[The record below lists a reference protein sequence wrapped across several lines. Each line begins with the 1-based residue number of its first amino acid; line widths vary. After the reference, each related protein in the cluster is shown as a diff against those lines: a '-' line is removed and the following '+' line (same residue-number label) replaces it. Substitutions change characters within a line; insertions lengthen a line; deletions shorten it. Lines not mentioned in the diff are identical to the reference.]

1 MASRVTAWVTYREPV
16 PEVSQQEG
24 SGADAGTPADG
35 PVDGSPDRSADGQGP
50 AARRR
55 PFGPRLA
62 TFVVL
67 GAAGVL
73 FTASALASQGTDL
86 RQEAG
91 SDLKDLVVRQA
102 QRVAVLTDEV
112 GDLQDEVQRLAA
124 EGEGAA
130 LEAAAARQAALAPMA
145 GFTEVVGPS
154 LTVALA
160 DAPPRPPGQVGGPGN
175 PTPDDLVV
183 HQQDVQG
190 VVNALWRGG
199 ASAMRIMDQRVISTS
214 AVRCVGNTLLLQG
227 RVYSPPFV
235 ITAVG
240 DTAAMRA
247 SLDADPTVSVYR
259 EFAALYGLG
268 YDVAEEASTTLPAYD
283 GPLALDAARPL
294 PAAARP

>member
-1 MASRVTAWVTYREPV
+1 MASRVTARVSYREPV
-16 PEVSQQEG
+16 PEVSDQEG
-24 SGADAGTPADG
+24 SVADADAPADG
-35 PVDGSPDRSADGQGP
+35 LADAPADGQDAP
-50 AARRR
+50 ARRR
-55 PFGPRLA
+55 LLGPRLA

-67 GAAGVL
+67 AAAGVL

-91 SDLKDLVVRQA
+91 SDLKDLVGRQA

-112 GDLQDEVQRLAA
+112 SDLQDEVQRLAS

-130 LEAAAARQAALAPMA
+130 LDAALARQAALAPMA

-240 DTAAMRA
+240 DTASMRA
-247 SLDADPTVSVYR
+247 SLDEDPTVSVYR

-294 PAAARP
+294 ATAAQP